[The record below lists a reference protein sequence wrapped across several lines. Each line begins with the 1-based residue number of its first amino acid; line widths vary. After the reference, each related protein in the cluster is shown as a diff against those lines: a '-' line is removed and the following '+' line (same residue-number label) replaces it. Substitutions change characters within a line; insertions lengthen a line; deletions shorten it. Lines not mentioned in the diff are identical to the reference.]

1 METKEQRIV
10 LDKDDLFFSVT
21 PLTTKHNEIYHYVW
35 WYLKDKPQNKL
46 RQLCVTQKDV
56 EALLARVVAEMRS

>member
-21 PLTTKHNEIYHYVW
+21 PITTKHNEMYHYVW
-35 WYLKDKPQNKL
+35 WYLKQNPETKL
-46 RQLCVTQKDV
+46 RKLCVTQKDV
-56 EALLARVVAEMRS
+56 ESVLAEIMVLLRK